1 MCFFL
6 DKTEKSYEDK
16 ITQRLLTY
24 TDMALEMAEKF
35 KNDSNTR
42 VDISFFVKDTRT
54 FTIHLKIE
62 IEKEN

>member
-42 VDISFFVKDTRT
+42 VDIFFFVKDTRT

>member
-1 MCFFL
+1 MSFFL
-6 DKTEKSYEDK
+6 DKTEKYYEDK
-16 ITQRLLTY
+16 ITERLLTY